1 MEYISK
7 DIEKKWQNFWSENQS
22 FEPSDDLTKEKKY
35 ILSMFPYPS
44 GRIHMGHVRNYCLGD
59 AFARHFR
66 KSNFNVLHPIGWDSF
81 GMPAEN
87 AAIKHKLHPKKWTY
101 ENIDYMR
108 DELKA
113 LGLSFSETREFATS
127 DELYTKWEQEFIIK
141 MYEAGIIYR
150 KSATVNWCPHD
161 LTVLA
166 NEQLEDGCCW
176 RCGTQVVQKEMP
188 GYYVG
193 ITKYAQELLDDLEL
207 LKNDWPS
214 QVLTMQENWIGRSE
228 GLEFKFELSIESKA
242 KLERTFSKYFVFTT
256 RPDTIYG
263 VSYSALAPEHPIVK
277 YIVENNLLP
286 EKKIKAIKDMQKVPE
301 RDRAIQEKEGVC
313 LEIEVMHP
321 LTGEK
326 IPVWVANFVL
336 ASYGGGAVMAVPAH
350 DQRDFEFAK
359 KYDLPIKQVI
369 VGTEGVIANPTEAFT
384 GEGTLINSESFTG
397 LPNIKAKKAII
408 YHFEQNS
415 LGIKQVNFKLR
426 DWGVSRQRYWGAPVP
441 FIHCD
446 DCGLVPEKIENLP
459 VALPDDVE
467 ITGEGNPL
475 DSHPTWKH
483 CSCPKCGKPAIR
495 ETDTL
500 DTFVQSSWYFLRYAT
515 NPKVWNESG
524 ISKSDSD
531 YWMDVDQYI
540 GGIEHAILHLL
551 YARFFTKVLRDL
563 GYTNSTEPF
572 KRLLTQGMVLKDGAK
587 MSKSKGNV
595 VDPDLIVEK
604 YGADTARLFMMFAAP
619 PTKELEWNDS
629 AVDGAYRFIKKFFE
643 RAENV
648 TTSSVKE
655 LENINHSSLNK
666 EEKEARK
673 KVYEALLKSNEVFT
687 KTYTFNTLIASSM
700 EALNALQAQKNEL
713 VWAEGYYILTNILE
727 PIIPHACWELS
738 KKLFELKNFDGKIE
752 IKEEVFALESIVLAV
767 TINGKKRCE
776 IEVAPDAS
784 KEEIL
789 ATAKTASAKWLG
801 NSELVKEIVVPNKLV
816 NFVIKG

>member
-1 MEYISK
+1 MEYNSQQ
-7 DIEKKWQNFWSENQS
+7 IEKKWQNFWSENQS
-22 FEPSDDLTKEKKY
+22 FEPSDDYSKEKKY

-66 KSNFNVLHPIGWDSF
+66 KSDFNVLHPIGWDSF

-87 AAIKHKLHPKKWTY
+87 AAIKNKLHPKKWTY

-127 DELYTKWEQEFIIK
+127 DELYTKWEQEFVIK

-150 KSATVNWCPHD
+150 KSSIVNWCEECH
-161 LTVLA
+161 TVLA
-166 NEQLEDGCCW
+166 NEQVEEGCCW
-176 RCGTQVVQKEMP
+176 RCDNEVIQKEMP

-228 GLEFKFELSIESKA
+228 GLEFKFELSSESKL
-242 KLERTFSKYFVFTT
+242 KLERQFSKYLVFTT

-277 YIVENNLLP
+277 YIVDNNLLP
-286 EKKIKAIKDMQKVPE
+286 DKKIKEIKEMQKISE
-301 RDRAIQEKEGVC
+301 RDRATQEKEGIS
-313 LEIEVMHP
+313 LEIDVMHP
-321 LTGEK
+321 LTGER

-336 ASYGGGAVMAVPAH
+336 SSYGGGAVMAVPAH

-369 VGTEGVIANPTEAFT
+369 IGADGIIEKQTEAYVS
-384 GEGTLINSESFTG
+384 EGNLIDSEGFTG

-415 LGIKQVNFKLR
+415 LGVKKVNFKLR
-426 DWGVSRQRYWGAPVP
+426 DWGVSRQRYWGAPIP
-441 FIHCD
+441 FVHCS
-446 DCGLVPEKIENLP
+446 DCGLVAEKIENLP
-459 VALPDDVE
+459 IALPEDVE

-475 DSHPTWKH
+475 DSHPSWKH
-483 CSCPKCGKPAIR
+483 CSCPKCGKPALR

-515 NPKVWNESG
+515 NPKSWNNVG
-524 ISKSDSD
+524 ISKEDSN

-551 YARFFTKVLRDL
+551 YARFFTKVLNDL
-563 GYTNSTEPF
+563 GYTNSKEPF

-629 AVDGAYRFIKKFFE
+629 AVEGAYRFIKKFYE
-643 RAENV
+643 RASNITENGLNSF
-648 TTSSVKE
+648 TS
-655 LENINHSSLNK
+655 INHSSLNK

-673 KVYEALLKSNEVFT
+673 KVYEALIKSNEVFN
-687 KTYTFNTLIASSM
+687 KTYTFNTLIASCM
-700 EALNALQAQKNEL
+700 EALNALQAQKNETI
-713 VWAEGYYILTNILE
+713 WAEGYYILTNILE

-738 KKLFELKNFDGKIE
+738 KQLFNLENFNKKLEVKD
-752 IKEEVFALESIVLAV
+752 EVFALDSIVLAV

-776 IEVAPDAS
+776 IEVAPDTT
-784 KEEIL
+784 KEDIL
-789 ATAKTASAKWLG
+789 AMAKTASAKWLG
-801 NSELVKEIVVPNKLV
+801 QNELIKEIVVPNKLV

>member
-22 FEPSDDLTKEKKY
+22 FEPNDDLTKEKKY

-113 LGLSFSETREFATS
+113 LGLSFSQTREFATS

-228 GLEFKFELSIESKA
+228 GLEFKFELSKESKA
-242 KLERTFSKYFVFTT
+242 KLERAFSKYFVFTT

-277 YIVENNLLP
+277 YIVEKNLLP
-286 EKKIKAIKDMQKVPE
+286 EKKIKAIKAMQKVPE
-301 RDRAIQEKEGVC
+301 RDRAIQEKEGVS

-321 LTGEK
+321 LTGER

-369 VGTEGVIANPTEAFT
+369 VGNEGIIDNPTEAFT
-384 GEGTLINSESFTG
+384 TEGTLINSESFTG
-397 LPNIKAKKAII
+397 LPNVKAKKAII

-441 FIHCD
+441 FIHCES
-446 DCGLVPEKIENLP
+446 CGLVPEKIENLP

-515 NPKVWNESG
+515 NPKVWNETG

-595 VDPDLIVEK
+595 VDPDSIVEK

-648 TTSSVKE
+648 TSSS
-655 LENINHSSLNK
+655 LEAFKNIDHSSLSK

-673 KVYEALLKSNEVFT
+673 KVYEALLKSNEVFA

-738 KKLFELKNFDGKIE
+738 KRLFELKNFDGKIE

-767 TINGKKRCE
+767 TVNGKKRCE
-776 IEVAPDAS
+776 IEVSPDAS

-801 NSELVKEIVVPNKLV
+801 NSELIKEIVVPNKLV

>member
-7 DIEKKWQNFWSENQS
+7 EIEKKWQNFWTENQS
-22 FEPSDDLTKEKKY
+22 FEPSDDQTKEKKY

-66 KSNFNVLHPIGWDSF
+66 KSDFNVLHPIGWDSF

-113 LGLSFSETREFATS
+113 LGLSFSQTREFATS

-176 RCGTQVVQKEMP
+176 RCGTEVVQKEMP

-228 GLEFKFELSIESKA
+228 GLEFKFELSVESKA
-242 KLERTFSKYFVFTT
+242 KLERQFTKYLVFTT

-277 YIVENNLLP
+277 YMVENNLLP
-286 EKKIKAIKDMQKVPE
+286 QKKINAIREMQKVTE
-301 RDRAIQEKEGVC
+301 RDRATQEKEGVS
-313 LEIEVMHP
+313 LEIDVMHP
-321 LTGEK
+321 LTGAR

-369 VGTEGVIANPTEAFT
+369 VGIDGVIVKQTEAYT
-384 GEGTLINSESFTG
+384 AEGKLIDSEGFTG
-397 LPNIKAKKAII
+397 LPNTKAKKAII

-415 LGIKQVNFKLR
+415 LGVKQVNFKLR
-426 DWGVSRQRYWGAPVP
+426 DWGVSRQRYWGAPIP
-441 FIHCD
+441 FVHCP
-446 DCGLVPEKIENLP
+446 DCGLVPEKTENLP
-459 VALPDDVE
+459 IALPEDVE

-483 CSCPKCGKPAIR
+483 CSCPKCGKAALR

-515 NPKVWNESG
+515 NPKSWNEVG

-551 YARFFTKVLRDL
+551 YARFFTKVLNDL
-563 GYTNSTEPF
+563 GYTNSREPF

-629 AVDGAYRFIKKFFE
+629 AVDGAYRFIKKFYE
-643 RAENV
+643 RAANV
-648 TTSSVKE
+648 THNG
-655 LENINHSSLNK
+655 LETFATLDHSTLNK
-666 EEKEARK
+666 DEKEARK
-673 KVYEALLKSNEVFT
+673 KVYDALIKSNEVFN
-687 KTYTFNTLIASSM
+687 KTYTFNTLIASCM
-700 EALNALQAQKNEL
+700 EALNALQVQKNEAI
-713 VWAEGYYILTNILE
+713 WAEGYYILTNILE

-738 KKLFELKNFDGKIE
+738 KQLFNLENFNKELIV
-752 IKEEVFALESIVLAV
+752 KEEVFTFDSIILAV
-767 TINGKKRCE
+767 TVNGKKRCE
-776 IEVAPDAS
+776 IEVAPDTS

-789 ATAKTASAKWLG
+789 VLAKIAAAKWLG
-801 NSELVKEIVVPNKLV
+801 ESELLKEIVVPNKLV